1 MKNKKF
7 KYDGKS
13 RPSTDLYKEN
23 FDRIFKTNPV
33 AKEVRTPKFKSKV
46 IDSKKIY
53 DRKKEQDELRESYEQ
68 SVRNRLERINDE

>member
-1 MKNKKF
+1 MIEKKVMVIE
-7 KYDGKS
+7 KKDK
-13 RPSTDLYKEN
+13 
-23 FDRIFKTNPV
+23 IFKTNPV
-33 AKEVRTPKFKSKV
+33 AKEVRTPQFKSKV

>member
-1 MKNKKF
+1 MSKKF
-7 KYDGKS
+7 TYDGKS

-23 FDRIFKTNPV
+23 FDRIFKTNHV

>member
-1 MKNKKF
+1 MKKKF

-68 SVRNRLERINDE
+68 AVRNRLERINDE